1 MTEIMEVRCQ
11 PLSDGVWTPAEWMEA
26 LQTAA
31 KAHANELDIG
41 HDRMLEEFGCLW
53 MLVRCRVE
61 WSVLPEPTLP
71 LTVRTWLRKPSPIL
85 SVRDHDLLQDGRILG
100 RAVQDWVLVDTA
112 TRKLAGMKNI
122 PILWELPCPQPQR
135 TESIRRL
142 RMPDV
147 LPCEAQTIIATE
159 EIDDNGHLNNVA
171 YIRHAQ
177 RFAAPDCTGLEVSFD
192 RECFA
197 GEALTLHAGDG
208 FVRGDKA
215 DGSESFRLHF
225 YRAEEK

>member
-1 MTEIMEVRCQ
+1 MDAGTLPCGVVCSAGTHTAADR
-11 PLSDGVWTPAEWMEA
+11 SDV
-26 LQTAA
+26 AA
-31 KAHANELDIG
+31 KAFAH
-41 HDRMLEEFGCLW
+41 FKC
-53 MLVRCRVE
+53 
-61 WSVLPEPTLP
+61 T
-71 LTVRTWLRKPSPIL
+71 
-85 SVRDHDLLQDGRILG
+85 DHDLLQDGRILG